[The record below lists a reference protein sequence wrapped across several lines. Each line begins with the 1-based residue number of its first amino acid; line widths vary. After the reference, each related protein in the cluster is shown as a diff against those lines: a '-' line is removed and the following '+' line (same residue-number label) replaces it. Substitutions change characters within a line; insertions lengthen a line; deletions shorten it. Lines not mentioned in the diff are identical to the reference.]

1 MITLYVEFR
10 YYVAVLVG
18 HSTVLSALPPI
29 PFLSASSPHCNLLIS
44 KGSTHASIPI
54 SMINCRRL
62 QPPTNQRQALTL
74 SLLLLSC
81 AIPHHCAGSGVSE
94 MDSWL

>member
-1 MITLYVEFR
+1 M
-10 YYVAVLVG
+10 
-18 HSTVLSALPPI
+18 LSFALRGGAGWTFYCPVCTT
-29 PFLSASSPHCNLLIS
+29 SY
-44 KGSTHASIPI
+44 SIPI
-54 SMINCRRL
+54 SKLATLQSADQQGKHTCKHSNVNVNCRRL
-62 QPPTNQRQALTL
+62 QPPVNQRQALTL